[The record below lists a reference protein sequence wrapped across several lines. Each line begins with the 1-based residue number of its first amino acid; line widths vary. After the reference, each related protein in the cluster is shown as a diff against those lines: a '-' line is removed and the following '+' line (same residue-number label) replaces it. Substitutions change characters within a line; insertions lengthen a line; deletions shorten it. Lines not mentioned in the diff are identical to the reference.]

1 MTATNIGRTDT
12 AIRATLGSLLMV
24 LGALAADAHPFLA
37 LGAAFVAVVILVTA
51 IAGVCPLYALL
62 GVDGPPSRKRPSP
75 ISITAKPAYRL
86 H

>member
-1 MTATNIGRTDT
+1 MKVTNIGRTDT

-24 LGALAADAHPFLA
+24 LAAPAADAHPLLA

-62 GVDGPPSRKRPSP
+62 GVRARLPSR
-75 ISITAKPAYRL
+75 ISITPKPAHQL
-86 H
+86 N